1 MTKKEYDKK
10 CVQLQ
15 KLADEV
21 IAYEAEK
28 HPELY
33 DKGLYLDSIY
43 ISGQMTGLP
52 DFNYPKFFEVE
63 KKIVDTWD
71 KHLIFNPARIDE
83 LFDLKER
90 TNTREWYLTKALDM
104 LLCCNSIVMLNGWQH
119 SAGARLEFEIAKEL
133 KMQIYDE
140 NLQPY
145 KVNILEE
152 ADRLVNGPRQ
162 QSYGHPKD
170 NFTDI
175 GRMWGTL
182 LDLPD
187 IPPEKVGLMMVCLK
201 ACREKYQHKLDNL
214 TDGAGFFKTI
224 QLIKEK
230 Q

>member
-1 MTKKEYDKK
+1 MNNSY
-10 CVQLQ
+10 
-15 KLADEV
+15 
-21 IAYEAEK
+21 
-28 HPELY
+28 
-33 DKGLYLDSIY
+33 IY
-43 ISGQMTGLP
+43 ISGKMQGLP
-52 DFNYPKFFEVE
+52 EFNYPAFFAVE
-63 KKIVDTWD
+63 EHIRTNWPYVETTSINI
-71 KHLIFNPARIDE
+71 LNPARIDE

-104 LLCCNSIVMLNGWQH
+104 LLCCNSIVMLDGWQN

>member
-33 DKGLYLDSIY
+33 DKGLYLDSVY
-43 ISGQMTGLP
+43 ISGAMAGLP

-63 KKIVDTWD
+63 KKIVDLWD

-104 LLCCNSIVMLNGWQH
+104 LLCCNSIVMLDGWQN

-175 GRMWGTL
+175 GRIWGSL
-182 LDLPD
+182 LRIDD
-187 IPPEKVGLMMVCLK
+187 IPPEKVALMMAGLK
-201 ACREKYQHKLDNL
+201 IGRQIECTSLDSKVDCIGYMLAKHMIEEEK
-214 TDGAGFFKTI
+214 
-224 QLIKEK
+224 
-230 Q
+230 